1 MIWRSVASIKEAR
14 LRWRSILARLPRSIS
29 RGPGESV
36 GTSGYPRSPVRG
48 VRTLDGDL
56 VAAGLDM
63 ACAALVGNIVGAIKV
78 SILGHRR
85 HVGRQEIIQ
94 TLEAL
99 LA

>member
-1 MIWRSVASIKEAR
+1 MAVTA
-14 LRWRSILARLPRSIS
+14 P
-29 RGPGESV
+29 
-36 GTSGYPRSPVRG
+36 
-48 VRTLDGDL
+48 L

-63 ACAALVGNIVGAIKV
+63 ACVALVGNIVGAIKV

-85 HVGRQEIIQ
+85 HVERQEIIQ

>member
-1 MIWRSVASIKEAR
+1 MQR
-14 LRWRSILARLPRSIS
+14 LSKISNMAPALAQGGIDTM
-29 RGPGESV
+29 GA
-36 GTSGYPRSPVRG
+36 
-48 VRTLDGDL
+48 GDAVMAVTAPL
-56 VAAGLDM
+56 IAAGLDM